1 MLVVLDS
8 NVLFSALISPYGAP
22 HRIYEAWREGR
33 FEVAT
38 CREQIEELRRASR
51 YPKFRDI
58 LQPHLVGL
66 MLNHLHR
73 AQVLD
78 NLPSKHEAED
88 PHDTYLLNL
97 ADAVQAQYLITGDK
111 RAGILQRRR
120 IGKTSILTAAEFCR
134 KALRE

>member
-1 MLVVLDS
+1 MLDS

-33 FEVAT
+33 FELAT
-38 CREQIEELRRASR
+38 CSEQIEELRRASR
-51 YPKFRDI
+51 YPKFRSI

-73 AQVLD
+73 VRVVER
-78 NLPSKHEAED
+78 LPGKHKADD

-97 ADAVQAQYLITGDK
+97 AEAVQAHYLVTGDK
-111 RAGILQRRR
+111 RAGILRRRR
-120 IGKTSILTAAEFCR
+120 IGKTRIQTAPAFCEV
-134 KALRE
+134 LRV